1 MDNRQFIKKAKDV
14 HGDRYTY
21 TETLY
26 EGTYKPVNIMCKIH
40 GEFKIRPNNHLS
52 GKQGCQK
59 CSKKYRPTTE
69 EFIERAKEVHGNK
82 YDYSLSEYGKNNR
95 DKVKII
101 CHEHGE
107 FEQSPAN
114 HISHKNECPICSRSK
129 CGEYHKKTNEQFIE
143 KAIEVHGD
151 KYDYSLVD
159 YINSKTKV
167 KIICHE
173 HGEFEQ
179 SPSSHIHQ
187 SAGCPICSYKHYV
200 GGYGEQRFIN
210 NPEIKNNPAMLYLIS
225 IKNDTEIFLKIG
237 ITQKTLHERFTLN
250 NKLPYNYE
258 VINVINGK
266 LYDMFIL
273 EQKLKRLYKHSKYIP
288 NIKFNG
294 YTECF
299 EYDCIELLRHFYQ

>member
-107 FEQSPAN
+107 FEQSP
-114 HISHKNECPICSRSK
+114 
-129 CGEYHKKTNEQFIE
+129 
-143 KAIEVHGD
+143 
-151 KYDYSLVD
+151 
-159 YINSKTKV
+159 
-167 KIICHE
+167 
-173 HGEFEQ
+173 
-179 SPSSHIHQ
+179 SSHIHQ
-187 SAGCPICSYKHYV
+187 SAGCPICSYKHFV
-200 GGYGEQRFIN
+200 GGYGEQRFLN